1 MKHQLGREKKSSKSK
16 TSEAAKVK
24 RMEFEKE
31 SKKLFN
37 VACPDIE
44 NQLGMDLIRKNLNVV
59 EEDLNFYE
67 DQKTER

>member
-37 VACPDIE
+37 VACPDIKK
-44 NQLGMDLIRKNLNVV
+44 QLGTDRIRKNLNVV
-59 EEDLNFYE
+59 DEDLNFYE